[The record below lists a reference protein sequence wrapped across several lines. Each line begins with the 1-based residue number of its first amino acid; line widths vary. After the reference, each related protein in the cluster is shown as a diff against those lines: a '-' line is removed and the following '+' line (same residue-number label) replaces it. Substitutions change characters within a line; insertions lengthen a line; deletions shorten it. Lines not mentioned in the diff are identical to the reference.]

1 MPIKQLYLTPTH
13 PFYDEFITLE
23 NQKLLLYCY
32 FTEGSTDQLTVR
44 AKMCLLYLI
53 ILKVPRHAVAMW
65 PYILHLCCTLPFCC
79 PTHRYPHTHGGGRH
93 HKHYHNPDTALSYTL
108 VTDMRI

>member
-1 MPIKQLYLTPTH
+1 MFFEFGLIKKIFFIHVSYKYTLMPIKQLYLTPTH

-65 PYILHLCCTLPFCC
+65 PYILHL
-79 PTHRYPHTHGGGRH
+79 
-93 HKHYHNPDTALSYTL
+93 
-108 VTDMRI
+108 

>member
-44 AKMCLLYLI
+44 AKMCQFTFLYAAL
-53 ILKVPRHAVAMW
+53 
-65 PYILHLCCTLPFCC
+65 FS
-79 PTHRYPHTHGGGRH
+79 
-93 HKHYHNPDTALSYTL
+93 LSYFSSVPVGPTNYN
-108 VTDMRI
+108 